1 MSTIVRLPDQSTAR
15 IPKVNF
21 ITKENGLLSWL
32 LTGDHKRIAILY
44 LISITFFFFIGGAFA
59 GLIRL
64 ELLTPQP
71 DLVASDTYNKF
82 FTMHG
87 IIMVFLFLVPSVPAT
102 LGNFLIPIM
111 LGARDLAFPK
121 INLLSWYLYLG
132 GGFFTLTAL
141 VLGGVDTGWTFTT
154 PLSTH
159 YLNTHVVTAATGVFI
174 IGFSSIFTGLNFI
187 VTIHRM
193 RAPGMTRFRLPLFCW
208 SNYAASLLMVLGT
221 PVLAI
226 AIVLVALER
235 IA

>member
-1 MSTIVRLPDQSTAR
+1 M
-15 IPKVNF
+15 
-21 ITKENGLLSWL
+21 
-32 LTGDHKRIAILY
+32 LY

-82 FTMHG
+82 FSMHG

-111 LGARDLAFPK
+111 MGAKDLAFPK
-121 INLLSWYLYLG
+121 INLLSWYLYLVG
-132 GGFFTLTAL
+132 RPASSLAAL

-159 YLNTHVVTAATGVFI
+159 YLNTHVVTAATGR
-174 IGFSSIFTGLNFI
+174 L
-187 VTIHRM
+187 HRRLLLDLYGAELHRDDPPHA
-193 RAPGMTRFRLPLFCW
+193 RAGHDVVPH
-208 SNYAASLLMVLGT
+208 AAVRVVELCCFDPDGAGHAGSGDH
-221 PVLAI
+221 AG
-226 AIVLVALER
+226 AGGS
-235 IA
+235 